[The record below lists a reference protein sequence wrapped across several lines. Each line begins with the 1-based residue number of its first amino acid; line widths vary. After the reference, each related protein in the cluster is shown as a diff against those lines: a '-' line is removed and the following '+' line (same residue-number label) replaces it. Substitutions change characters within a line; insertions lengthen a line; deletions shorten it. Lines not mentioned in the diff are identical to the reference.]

1 MDIVDRLAA
10 DVGGVAEDSEA
21 WAQLCELSHRLLS
34 ASYSS
39 DSGSVVE
46 VVIVGVWFMVQAL

>member
-1 MDIVDRLAA
+1 MEVADHLAA
-10 DVGGVAEDSEA
+10 DVGSVVEDSEVQ
-21 WAQLCELSHRLLS
+21 AQLGELSHQLLL

-46 VVIVGVWFMVQAL
+46 VVFVGV

>member
-1 MDIVDRLAA
+1 MDVADHLAA

-21 WAQLCELSHRLLS
+21 QAQLGKLSHQLLS

-46 VVIVGVWFMVQAL
+46 VVFVGVWFRVQA

>member
-1 MDIVDRLAA
+1 MDVADRLAA

-21 WAQLCELSHRLLS
+21 RAQLGELSHRLLL

-39 DSGSVVE
+39 DSSSVIE
-46 VVIVGVWFMVQAL
+46 VVCVGVWFKVQA

>member
-1 MDIVDRLAA
+1 MGVADRLAA
-10 DVGGVAEDSEA
+10 DVGGVTEDSEA
-21 WAQLCELSHRLLS
+21 QAQLGELSHQLLS

-46 VVIVGVWFMVQAL
+46 VVIVGV

>member
-1 MDIVDRLAA
+1 MDIADRLAA

-21 WAQLCELSHRLLS
+21 RAQLGELSHQLLS

-39 DSGSVVE
+39 NSSSVVE
-46 VVIVGVWFMVQAL
+46 VVFVRV